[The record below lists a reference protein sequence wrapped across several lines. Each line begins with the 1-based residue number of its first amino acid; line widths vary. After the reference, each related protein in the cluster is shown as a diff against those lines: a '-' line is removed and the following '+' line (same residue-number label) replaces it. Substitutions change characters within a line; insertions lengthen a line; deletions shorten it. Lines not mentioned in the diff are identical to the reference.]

1 MDKSNTIKSKE
12 DTNLEIITQKIFII
26 RGQKVILDK
35 DLAEL
40 YEVSIKRLNEQVK
53 RNIDRF
59 PDDFMIQLSEEEY
72 RNLRSQILNMEEG
85 ATYPMLLQNMV

>member
-59 PDDFMIQLSEEEY
+59 PDDFMIQLSEEEN
-72 RNLRSQILNMEEG
+72 RNFRAPN
-85 ATYPMLLQNMV
+85 